1 MRIFSIFESKLN
13 RWSVIR
19 RFLSFILKLVPG
31 VINFTTFDYLCAMQ
45 FSDILGQDYIK
56 SHLTKSAAS
65 GRIPHAQLFV
75 GPEGSGTLPM
85 AIAYAQ
91 YILCNNSGLENTGGN
106 EACNLKFEGISH
118 PDLHFIY
125 PTVSTDTVKSKP
137 KSIDFIADWR
147 QFLKEN
153 PYGGL
158 FDWYRILGVQN
169 KQGEIRVDDAQ
180 EILKSLALKSYEGGY
195 KIMIIWM
202 ADKMNIAASNKLLKL
217 LEEPSDKTLFILIS
231 ENEEDIIQTIRSR
244 CQVLHFNALSEKI
257 IAEALVSSQEIE
269 PRTATKVA
277 HQAQGNYNKALQLLQ
292 TDSEDVFFEKWF
304 VDWVRAA
311 FRAKGNAAAIQDLI
325 QWSEQIAGLGRET
338 QKKFLHFCIDMF
350 RQALLLNYQATGLVY
365 MEPKIEKFKLENFA
379 PFVNGKNI
387 DEIFR
392 ELSDAM
398 YHIERN
404 GNAKIVLTD
413 LSIKLTRLIHKK

>member
-1 MRIFSIFESKLN
+1 
-13 RWSVIR
+13 
-19 RFLSFILKLVPG
+19 
-31 VINFTTFDYLCAMQ
+31 MQ
-45 FSDILGQDYIK
+45 FSEILGQEHIK
-56 SHLTKSAAS
+56 SHLTKSANL

-91 YILCNNSGLENTGGN
+91 YLICSNLNGENSGSN
-106 EACNLKFEGISH
+106 EACNLKFQKTSH

-125 PTVSTDTVKSKP
+125 PTVSTEEVKTKP
-137 KSIDFIADWR
+137 KSIDFITEWR
-147 QFLKEN
+147 QFLEQNK
-153 PYGGL
+153 YGSL
-158 FDWYRILGVQN
+158 FDWYQILGVKN

-180 EILKSLALKSYEGGY
+180 EILKLLALKSFEGGY
-195 KIMIIWM
+195 KVMIIWM
-202 ADKMNIAASNKLLKL
+202 ADKLNIAASNKLLKL
-217 LEEPSDKTLFILIS
+217 LEEPTDRTVFILIS

-244 CQVLHFNALSEKI
+244 CQVLHFNGLPEKVIADALISNKNMEPKTALKI
-257 IAEALVSSQEIE
+257 
-269 PRTATKVA
+269 A

-292 TDSEDVFFEKWF
+292 TDNESTFFEKWF

-338 QKKFLHFCIDMF
+338 QKKFLEFCIEMF
-350 RQALLLNYQATGLVY
+350 RQALLLNYQAPNLVY
-365 MEPKIEKFKLENFA
+365 MEPQVEKFKLENFA
-379 PFVNGKNI
+379 PFVNGNNI
-387 DEIFR
+387 NDIFK

-404 GNAKIVLTD
+404 GNAKIILTD

>member
-1 MRIFSIFESKLN
+1 
-13 RWSVIR
+13 
-19 RFLSFILKLVPG
+19 
-31 VINFTTFDYLCAMQ
+31 MQ
-45 FSDILGQDYIK
+45 FSQILGQEHIK
-56 SHLTKSAAS
+56 SHLTRSADL

-91 YILCNNSGLENTGGN
+91 YIICSNQNAENSGSN
-106 EACNLKFEGISH
+106 EACNIKFQKTSH

-125 PTVSTDTVKSKP
+125 PTVSTEDVKTKP
-137 KSIDFIADWR
+137 KSIDFIAEWR
-147 QFLKEN
+147 EFLTQN
-153 PYGGL
+153 PYGSL
-158 FDWYRILGVQN
+158 FDWYQMLGVKN

-195 KIMIIWM
+195 KVMIIWM
-202 ADKMNIAASNKLLKL
+202 ADKLNIAASNKLLKL
-217 LEEPSDKTLFILIS
+217 LEEPTDRTVFILIS

-244 CQVLHFNALSEKI
+244 CQMLHFNGLSETI
-257 IAEALVSSQEIE
+257 IAEALVSRENTE
-269 PRTATKVA
+269 PKEALKIA

-292 TDSEDVFFEKWF
+292 PDSESVFFEKWF

-350 RQALLLNYQATGLVY
+350 RQALLLNYQTESLVY
-365 MEPKIEKFKLENFA
+365 MEPKVEKFKLENFA
-379 PFVNGKNI
+379 PFVNGNNI
-387 DEIFR
+387 NAIFK

-404 GNAKIVLTD
+404 GNAKIILTD

>member
-1 MRIFSIFESKLN
+1 
-13 RWSVIR
+13 
-19 RFLSFILKLVPG
+19 
-31 VINFTTFDYLCAMQ
+31 MQ
-45 FSDILGQDYIK
+45 FSEILGQEHIK
-56 SHLTKSAAS
+56 SHLTKSADT

-91 YILCNNSGLENTGGN
+91 YLICNNQNAENDGSN
-106 EACNLKFEGISH
+106 EACNIKFQKTSH

-125 PTVSTDTVKSKP
+125 PTVSTDEVKTKP
-137 KSIDFIADWR
+137 KSIDFIVEWR
-147 QFLKEN
+147 QFLEKN
-153 PYGGL
+153 KYGSL
-158 FDWYRILGVQN
+158 FEWYQILGVKN

-180 EILKSLALKSYEGGY
+180 EILKLLALKSYEGGY

-202 ADKMNIAASNKLLKL
+202 ADKLNIAASNKLLKL
-217 LEEPSDKTLFILIS
+217 LEEPTDKTVFILIS

-244 CQVLHFNALSEKI
+244 CQVLHFNGLPEKV
-257 IAEALVSSQEIE
+257 IADSLISNENIE
-269 PRTATKVA
+269 PKTALKIA

-292 TDSEDVFFEKWF
+292 PDSESTFFEKWF

-350 RQALLLNYQATGLVY
+350 RQALLLNYQAKDLVY
-365 MEPKIEKFKLENFA
+365 IEPQVEKFKLENFA
-379 PFVNGKNI
+379 PFVNGNNI
-387 DEIFR
+387 NDIFK

-404 GNAKIVLTD
+404 GNAKIILTD

>member
-1 MRIFSIFESKLN
+1 
-13 RWSVIR
+13 
-19 RFLSFILKLVPG
+19 
-31 VINFTTFDYLCAMQ
+31 MQ
-45 FSDILGQDYIK
+45 FSEILGQEHIK
-56 SHLTKSAAS
+56 SHLTKSADS

-91 YILCNNSGLENTGGN
+91 YLICSNQNAENSGSN
-106 EACNLKFEGISH
+106 EACNIKFQKTSH

-125 PTVSTDTVKSKP
+125 PTVSTEDVKTKP
-137 KSIDFIADWR
+137 KSIDFIVEWR
-147 QFLKEN
+147 QFLEQNK
-153 PYGGL
+153 YGSL
-158 FDWYRILGVQN
+158 FDWYQILGVKN
-169 KQGEIRVDDAQ
+169 KQGEIRVDDSQ
-180 EILKSLALKSYEGGY
+180 EILKLLALKSYEGGY

-202 ADKMNIAASNKLLKL
+202 ADKLNIAASNKLLKL
-217 LEEPSDKTLFILIS
+217 LEEPTDKTVFILIS

-244 CQVLHFNALSEKI
+244 CQVLHFNGLPEKV
-257 IAEALVSSQEIE
+257 IADSLILNENIDSKIAHKI
-269 PRTATKVA
+269 A

-292 TDSEDVFFEKWF
+292 PDSESTFFEKWF

-338 QKKFLHFCIDMF
+338 QKKFLHYCIDMF
-350 RQALLLNYQATGLVY
+350 RQALLLNYQTPDLVY
-365 MEPKIEKFKLENFA
+365 IEPQVEKFKLENFA
-379 PFVNGKNI
+379 PFVNGNNI
-387 DEIFR
+387 NDIFK

-404 GNAKIVLTD
+404 GNAKIILTD